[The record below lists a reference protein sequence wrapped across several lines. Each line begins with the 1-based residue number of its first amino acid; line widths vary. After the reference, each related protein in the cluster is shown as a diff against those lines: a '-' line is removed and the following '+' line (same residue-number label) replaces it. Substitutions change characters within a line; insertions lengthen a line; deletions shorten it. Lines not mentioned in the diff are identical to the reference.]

1 MKKLIRLLS
10 VIFILTLILTGCTT
24 SKSFIYKVQTGDSV
38 KVKLDTSN
46 GYNLSSDLPFTISK
60 DNTKLSQGTFITMDG
75 YNQYIELVNN
85 DTNSKIIDS
94 GNKNGI
100 TYTFY
105 TYNNSEFNY
114 VIKINNSNTGILL
127 GNPNSQ
133 KEAEE
138 IFEKLTFS
146 LEK

>member
-38 KVKLDTSN
+38 EVKLDTSN

-85 DTNSKIIDS
+85 DSNSKIIDS

>member
-1 MKKLIRLLS
+1 MKKLIRVLS

-38 KVKLDTSN
+38 EVKLDTSN

-85 DTNSKIIDS
+85 DSNSKIIDS

>member
-38 KVKLDTSN
+38 EVKLDTSN
-46 GYNLSSDLPFTISK
+46 GYKLSSDLPFTISK

-105 TYNNSEFNY
+105 AYNNSEFNY

>member
-1 MKKLIRLLS
+1 MKKLIRVLS

-24 SKSFIYKVQTGDSV
+24 YKSFIYKVQTGDSV
-38 KVKLDTSN
+38 EVKLDTSN

-133 KEAEE
+133 KEAKE
-138 IFEKLTFS
+138 IFERLTFS